1 MTRTDMEN
9 TIRNALTRLTEI
21 DAMELSLDA
30 DLAASLGLDSLG
42 RLELLSEM
50 EERFD
55 VTIYDV
61 DSESA
66 STIRGMLSVVESAI
80 ADAKETV

>member
-1 MTRTDMEN
+1 MTQADME
-9 TIRNALTRLTEI
+9 TAIRTALTRLTEN
-21 DAMELSLDA
+21 DAQSLSLDA
-30 DLAASLGLDSLG
+30 DLSATLGLDSLG

-66 STIRGMLSVVESAI
+66 STIRGMLSVVETAL
-80 ADAKETV
+80 ADQKETA

>member
-1 MTRTDMEN
+1 MTRSDME
-9 TIRNALTRLTEI
+9 TAIRNALTRLTEH
-21 DAMELSLDA
+21 DAHDLSLDA

-50 EERFD
+50 EERFE
-55 VTIYDV
+55 VTIFDV

-66 STIRGMLSVVESAI
+66 STIRGMLSVVETAL
-80 ADAKETV
+80 ADQKETA

>member
-21 DAMELSLDA
+21 DAMDLSLDA